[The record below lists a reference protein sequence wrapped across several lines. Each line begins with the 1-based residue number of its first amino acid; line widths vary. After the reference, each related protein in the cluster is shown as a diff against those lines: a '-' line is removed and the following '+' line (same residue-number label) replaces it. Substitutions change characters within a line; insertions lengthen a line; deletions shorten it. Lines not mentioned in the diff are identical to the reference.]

1 MKAPWGCA
9 GSMALR
15 MDAREAARTLRQGKP
30 ERWRWW
36 DPLDRLTLLVLRL
49 EAGNVILGEK
59 RRRRAERNSNVKST
73 NNAYDLRGTPRQGA
87 TERPREGSTRSRPGW
102 AHAPQ
107 DGPRP
112 SDDGLGERMRTMP
125 DGRTGRE
132 AP

>member
-1 MKAPWGCA
+1 MAAVNLLREWRA
-9 GSMALR
+9 GWR
-15 MDAREAARTLRQGKP
+15 P

-87 TERPREGSTRSRPGW
+87 TERPRKGSTRSRPER
-102 AHAPQ
+102 AHGPQ
-107 DGPRP
+107 DGT
-112 SDDGLGERMRTMP
+112 GHRTR
-125 DGRTGRE
+125 D
-132 AP
+132 

>member
-1 MKAPWGCA
+1 MHEPPLVDGLAWAFGTGQRMAAVNLLREWRA
-9 GSMALR
+9 GWR
-15 MDAREAARTLRQGKP
+15 P

-87 TERPREGSTRSRPGW
+87 TERPRKGSTRSRPER
-102 AHAPQ
+102 AHGPQ
-107 DGPRP
+107 DGT
-112 SDDGLGERMRTMP
+112 GHRTR
-125 DGRTGRE
+125 D
-132 AP
+132 